1 MEEKYLPIGTVCTIN
16 NSNKKVMIMSYFSIE
31 YNNSAVMYDYK
42 GCVYPEGLLLP
53 SQAVS
58 FNHSDIVSVDYLGYK
73 NEDFEVFNSNL
84 NRKVEKE
91 EVKNDNA
98 VIKNFQFDEN
108 GVVIFDPTVPQK
120 ENAEP
125 IKEEKIENPFQVSSV
140 ETKKENPDNNV
151 FNGKYKFD
159 ENGVVIEDNS
169 KTSNDNNTAAK
180 YTFDENGFVISD
192 NTIPKKEAAPAAN
205 SKYQFDENGVVIS
218 ENK

>member
-1 MEEKYLPIGTVCTIN
+1 MEEKYLPIGTVCTIK

-58 FNHSDIVSVDYLGYK
+58 FNHDDIVSVDFLGYK
-73 NEDFEVFNSNL
+73 NNDFEVFNNNL
-84 NRKVEKE
+84 NRKNETAPVET
-91 EVKNDNA
+91 DQA

-120 ENAEP
+120 ETVEP
-125 IKEEKIENPFQVSSV
+125 IKEEKIENPFQVT
-140 ETKKENPDNNV
+140 ETVTKEANTENNV

-159 ENGVVIEDNS
+159 ENGVVIEDNNV
-169 KTSNDNNTAAK
+169 TTNTNASA
-180 YTFDENGFVISD
+180 YTFDENGFVVSD
-192 NTIPKKEAAPAAN
+192 NTVAKKEETP
-205 SKYQFDENGVVIS
+205 STDTKYKFDENGVVIG
-218 ENK
+218 EN